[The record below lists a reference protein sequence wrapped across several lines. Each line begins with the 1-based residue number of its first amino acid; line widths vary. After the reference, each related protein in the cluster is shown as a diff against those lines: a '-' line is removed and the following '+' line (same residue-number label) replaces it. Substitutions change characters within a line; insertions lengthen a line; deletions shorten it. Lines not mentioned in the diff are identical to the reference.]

1 MKVASMPPNPPS
13 SKGPAP
19 NLGLN
24 KASYSAHLNRNYGK
38 RPCHRHWDPSLEAL
52 QTALSSS
59 CTEANGQDPFICGI
73 TLQVKPGRPHHL
85 LSWGNEEGGGSA
97 GSKAKAGEL
106 QWPTGHYLPV
116 NWVFCYWEL
125 LEGKLVF
132 SHIHLKHP
140 VEQHPEN
147 WVSAPGRPQTFGG

>member
-38 RPCHRHWDPSLEAL
+38 RPCHRHWDPFLEAL

-59 CTEANGQDPFICGI
+59 TPGGLDFCPFVDGNNKFLPPPPKKRRNQDRKF
-73 TLQVKPGRPHHL
+73 TSS
-85 LSWGNEEGGGSA
+85 LSHRFLA
-97 GSKAKAGEL
+97 
-106 QWPTGHYLPV
+106 
-116 NWVFCYWEL
+116 
-125 LEGKLVF
+125 
-132 SHIHLKHP
+132 
-140 VEQHPEN
+140 
-147 WVSAPGRPQTFGG
+147 

>member
-1 MKVASMPPNPPS
+1 MKLASMPPNPPS

-59 CTEANGQDPFICGI
+59 CTETDGQDPFY
-73 TLQVKPGRPHHL
+73 LWDNPE
-85 LSWGNEEGGGSA
+85 SE
-97 GSKAKAGEL
+97 AGEAPPL
-106 QWPTGHYLPV
+106 A
-116 NWVFCYWEL
+116 EL
-125 LEGKLVF
+125 GE
-132 SHIHLKHP
+132 
-140 VEQHPEN
+140 
-147 WVSAPGRPQTFGG
+147 

>member
-1 MKVASMPPNPPS
+1 MKVASMSPNPPS
-13 SKGPAP
+13 SNGPAP

-38 RPCHRHWDPSLEAL
+38 RPCHRHWDPLLGGPADSPLL
-52 QTALSSS
+52 FLLRSD
-59 CTEANGQDPFICGI
+59 GQDPFYLWDNPESEAGEAPP
-73 TLQVKPGRPHHL
+73 LAALGK
-85 LSWGNEEGGGSA
+85 

-125 LEGKLVF
+125 IEGRLVL

-147 WVSAPGRPQTFGG
+147 WISTPGRPQTFGG

>member
-1 MKVASMPPNPPS
+1 MPPNPPS

-52 QTALSSS
+52 PTALSSS
-59 CTEANGQDPFICGI
+59 CTEVDSQDPFY
-73 TLQVKPGRPHHL
+73 LWDNPESEAREAPPL
-85 LSWGNEEGGGSA
+85 AELWGCKVA
-97 GSKAKAGEL
+97 QQAAKQKLGEL
-106 QWPTGHYLPV
+106 QWPRGHYLPV
-116 NWVFCYWEL
+116 NWVLCYWEL
-125 LEGKLVF
+125 LEGRLIF

-140 VEQHPEN
+140 VEHRPEN